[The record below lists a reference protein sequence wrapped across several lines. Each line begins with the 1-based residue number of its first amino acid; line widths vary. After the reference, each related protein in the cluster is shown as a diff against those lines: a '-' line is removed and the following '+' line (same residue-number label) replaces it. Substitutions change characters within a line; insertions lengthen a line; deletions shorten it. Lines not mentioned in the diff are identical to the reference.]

1 MSSDEEQDIG
11 GRKQYEVILPAWRSE
26 RVTAWLRI
34 FDALYVR
41 AKRSGLLSVY
51 PGPEARLRVVSDRR
65 STSGKFVAKL
75 PRDAY
80 DDEWLRG
87 QDEAIVQPGP
97 RARYSHDGATIG

>member
-11 GRKQYEVILPAWRSE
+11 GGRQYEVILPAWRSD
-26 RVTAWLRI
+26 RLTAWLRI
-34 FDALYVR
+34 FNALHVR
-41 AKRSGLLSVY
+41 AKRSGLLSVK
-51 PGPEARLRVVSDRR
+51 PGPEPRLRMISGRR
-65 STSGKFVAKL
+65 STGGKFVAGL

-87 QDEAIVQPGP
+87 QDEAIVRPGP